1 MKIIYNNLL
10 PFRGFTAMNF
20 FGIIFVRKEHK
31 GKLNSKTLNHELIHT
46 AQMKELLYVFFYLW
60 YVIEWIVRLFL
71 PGNAY
76 RQIIFERETYQ
87 NEGNPD
93 YLSRRKFFSFLPLY
107 WEE

>member
-10 PFRGFTAMNF
+10 PVRGFTAMNL

-76 RQIIFERETYQ
+76 RQIIFEREAYQ

-93 YLSRRKFFSFLPLY
+93 YLSGRKFFSFLPLY